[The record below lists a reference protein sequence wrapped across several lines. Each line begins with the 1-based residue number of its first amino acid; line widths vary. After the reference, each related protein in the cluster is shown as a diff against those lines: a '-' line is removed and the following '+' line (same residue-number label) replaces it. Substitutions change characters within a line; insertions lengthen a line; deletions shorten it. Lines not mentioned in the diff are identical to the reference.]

1 MTENRTEVS
10 PTGTRTIPPRTTE
23 DEGLSRSRAVALL
36 VAAVTLSVVASMIA
50 TSWGGNAPAATD
62 AAASGTT
69 DTSAQPAADTGG
81 DTQAAAN
88 AAPATAPAIFRD
100 PTDVG
105 TPVGDRGPTTVEYT
119 ITSKEVEGQLADGT
133 TYTYWTFD
141 GTVPGPF
148 LRARVGDTVK
158 ITLEN
163 APDSTMTHS
172 IDLHA
177 VNGPGGGALVLQ
189 APPGESRT
197 VSFKT
202 LNPGLFVY
210 HCATPHVPSH
220 IANGMFGMILVEP
233 EGGLAPVD
241 HEFYVMQSE
250 IYTAE
255 PRGTKGHVT
264 YDADKMMA
272 EDPTYVVFN
281 GTAKGLTGDNALQA
295 KVGDT
300 VRIFF
305 GDAGPNLISSFH
317 VIGEI
322 MDNVQVEGG
331 SLTNHNVQTTAVP
344 AGGATW
350 AELTINE
357 PGDYILLDHAITRAM
372 DGGALAILHAEGTPD
387 RSIYDAEGWP
397 APAEKPAD
405 KPADT
410 PADGGAQQAAA
421 AGTVQVAMTEFAFDL
436 STQTAKAGNV
446 TFDIS
451 DDGAIEHE
459 FSIAPASSPDSPITR
474 TTIGAG
480 GSDTLSVDLAPGTY
494 EIACHIP
501 GHYEAG
507 MKTTLTVS

>member
-1 MTENRTEVS
+1 MTENRTEMS
-10 PTGTRTIPPRTTE
+10 PNGTLTIPPRPTE
-23 DEGLSRSRAVALL
+23 QEGIGRGRATALL

-50 TSWGGNAPAATD
+50 TAGRGSAPAPAQAAPAADT
-62 AAASGTT
+62 AA
-69 DTSAQPAADTGG
+69 AQPAADTGA
-81 DTQAAAN
+81 DTQAAAD

-105 TPVGDRGPTTVEYT
+105 TPVGDRGPTTVSYT
-119 ITSKEVEGQLADGT
+119 LTTKELEGQLADGT

-141 GTVPGPF
+141 GTVPGPMM
-148 LRARVGDTVK
+148 RARVGDTIKV
-158 ITLEN
+158 TLKN

-172 IDLHA
+172 IDMHA
-177 VNGPGGGALVLQ
+177 VNGPGGGAAVLKV
-189 APPGESRT
+189 APGESKT
-197 VSFKT
+197 LSFKA
-202 LNPGLFVY
+202 LYPGLYVY
-210 HCATPHVPSH
+210 HCATPHIPSH
-220 IANGMFGMILVEP
+220 IANGMFGMVLVEP

-241 HEFYVMQSE
+241 HEFYLMQSE

-264 YDADKMMA
+264 YDADKMMN

-281 GTAKGLTGDNALQA
+281 GTFKGLTGDNAMQA

-300 VRIFF
+300 VRVFF

-322 MDNVQVEGG
+322 MDNVHVEGG
-331 SLTNHNVQTTAVP
+331 TLVNHNVQTTAVP

-350 AELTINE
+350 AEFTINE

-372 DGGALAILHAEGTPD
+372 DAGAMAILHAEGAPD

-397 APAEKPAD
+397 AA
-405 KPADT
+405 PADT
-410 PADGGAQQAAA
+410 PADAPADTAKNDTAPAAA
-421 AGTVQVAMTEFAFDL
+421 DGTVTVGMTEFAFDL
-436 STQTAKAGNV
+436 SSDTAKAGTV
-446 TFDIS
+446 SFDLQNN
-451 DDGAIEHE
+451 GQIEHE
-459 FSIAPASSPDSPITR
+459 FFIASADTPDAPLAKKTLAAGESGQVSLDLPA
-474 TTIGAG
+474 
-480 GSDTLSVDLAPGTY
+480 GTY